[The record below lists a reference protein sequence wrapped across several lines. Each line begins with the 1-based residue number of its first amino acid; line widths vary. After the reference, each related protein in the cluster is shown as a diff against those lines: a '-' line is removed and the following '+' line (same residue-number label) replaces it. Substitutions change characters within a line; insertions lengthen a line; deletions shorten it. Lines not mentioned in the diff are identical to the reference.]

1 VDSRLE
7 RLRVDPA
14 VRHVLDDRVIPVSTP
29 AENLARTWS
38 GRLATG
44 LGVLMLAG
52 MLPLAARRRAPLA
65 APALAAGGWSARWLT
80 GAAATTVGGGAW
92 LIAGLLLLG
101 LEASPWF
108 GPDVDHDA
116 LAQVLSGW
124 WPFAALPALA
134 LLAGGMLMSLATV
147 TASARSAALAVMGLA
162 AVLLAS
168 LANIAGLRPHTLVDL
183 VPITGP
189 LVVLKTAAMNT
200 PGIWRD
206 LAITTAAHACYGAAL
221 AWLATRTRLT
231 WSSTWEA
238 VVLYAAA
245 VAVFTT
251 VSPLFTDQSDPIALC
266 APLALGVLGVA
277 ATHAFI
283 RRQSPIASWSLRLP
297 AWHWL
302 LTAAFVAPALALAGL
317 AVGDLQPALPAGM
330 TTGAETLDD
339 IATAHWSIALACLAL
354 APAVCEELLF
364 RGAIL
369 GLLKQ
374 RLPAIIAV
382 LISALMFAALHG
394 SPWRFLPQF
403 VVGIALAVLTL
414 RSGSVLPAILLHAI
428 YNGLLWALD
437 AHNAAVREVT
447 WLQTLI
453 DTPWLAATCG
463 GICVAIAFWP
473 RWSRQPTYLPTT
485 AEAPEIS

>member
-1 VDSRLE
+1 
-7 RLRVDPA
+7 
-14 VRHVLDDRVIPVSTP
+14 
-29 AENLARTWS
+29 
-38 GRLATG
+38 
-44 LGVLMLAG
+44 
-52 MLPLAARRRAPLA
+52 
-65 APALAAGGWSARWLT
+65 
-80 GAAATTVGGGAW
+80 
-92 LIAGLLLLG
+92 
-101 LEASPWF
+101 
-108 GPDVDHDA
+108 
-116 LAQVLSGW
+116 
-124 WPFAALPALA
+124 
-134 LLAGGMLMSLATV
+134 
-147 TASARSAALAVMGLA
+147 
-162 AVLLAS
+162 
-168 LANIAGLRPHTLVDL
+168 
-183 VPITGP
+183 
-189 LVVLKTAAMNT
+189 
-200 PGIWRD
+200 
-206 LAITTAAHACYGAAL
+206 
-221 AWLATRTRLT
+221 
-231 WSSTWEA
+231 
-238 VVLYAAA
+238 
-245 VAVFTT
+245 
-251 VSPLFTDQSDPIALC
+251 
-266 APLALGVLGVA
+266 
-277 ATHAFI
+277 
-283 RRQSPIASWSLRLP
+283 
-297 AWHWL
+297 
-302 LTAAFVAPALALAGL
+302 L

-437 AHNAAVREVT
+437 AHNATVREVG